1 VPSRSLVSRA
11 LLGTLAAL
19 ALAFAGCGEA
29 SPPPRTPRAE
39 GEVPANSESEHREA
53 NEQRRKRADEV
64 AAMPTTPAGS
74 GATATATRPGGPGRS
89 GPKATRLE
97 CEKVLDRYLDLQ
109 LTTNPELAAVA
120 KDLEQAGMR
129 DALKAQARQQNG
141 GKTPCEQDGISRAQY
156 SCGMAASTLEAW
168 RACME

>member
-1 VPSRSLVSRA
+1 M
-11 LLGTLAAL
+11 
-19 ALAFAGCGEA
+19 
-29 SPPPRTPRAE
+29 
-39 GEVPANSESEHREA
+39 PANSESEHREA

-64 AAMPTTPAGS
+64 AAMPEALAGAPS
-74 GATATATRPGGPGRS
+74 AGATATATATRTRGPGKS

-141 GKTPCEQDGISRAQY
+141 GRTPCEQDGISRAQY
-156 SCGMAASTLEAW
+156 SCGMAASTVELW